1 MDLKES
7 TADVSS
13 EDVCENIKSRDENDK
28 HKEMGALKIAEDAVV
43 IDNTHLNIEET
54 FEVFKKLI
62 EENKTM

>member
-1 MDLKES
+1 
-7 TADVSS
+7 
-13 EDVCENIKSRDENDK
+13 
-28 HKEMGALKIAEDAVV
+28 MGALKIAEDAVV